1 MGNRNSRPITIPC
14 PTAAAFL
21 SPLGAREIF
30 DAISANF
37 GRLSPGGS
45 LIVDLSNNQ
54 EQVIAN
60 PVPEPSAALVFGL
73 GKGLVGSLTW
83 ARLKAEPAA
92 SRLA

>member
-1 MGNRNSRPITIPC
+1 MGNRNSRPITILC

-60 PVPEPSAALVFGL
+60 PVPEPSAALGL
-73 GKGLVGSLTW
+73 RIGKG
-83 ARLKAEPAA
+83 ARRELDLGALKAEPAA
-92 SRLA
+92 RRLA